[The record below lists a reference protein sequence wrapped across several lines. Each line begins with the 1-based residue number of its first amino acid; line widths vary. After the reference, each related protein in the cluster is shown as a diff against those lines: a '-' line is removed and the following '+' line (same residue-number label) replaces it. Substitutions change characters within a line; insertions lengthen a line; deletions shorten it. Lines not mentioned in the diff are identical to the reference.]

1 MDYQR
6 GLIMAT
12 FIDERQDKD
21 DKNETEVI
29 SNINET
35 SVDKPLEPIEEP
47 TPEPELEQSTEEEI
61 PDKYKGKSTAEIVR
75 MHQEAEKLL
84 GRQSSEVGE
93 LRKVVDDYIQTQLS
107 TTNAPKT
114 TDERQEE
121 IDFFS
126 DPEKAVDNAIS
137 NHPKIKQAE
146 KASVE
151 YQQKTAMSEL
161 QKRHPDMKDIL
172 SDGKFVDW
180 IKASKIRTQ
189 LFAQADQDYDYE
201 AADELFS
208 TWKERQQIVSQ
219 TANNEKQQRKDAL
232 KAAST
237 GNARGSGEK
246 PSKKIYR
253 RSDIIKLMKDDPERY
268 LALSDEIMQA
278 YQERRVRN

>member
-1 MDYQR
+1 
-6 GLIMAT
+6 MAT

-21 DKNETEVI
+21 DKNETEII
-29 SNINET
+29 SDINET
-35 SVDKPLEPIEEP
+35 SVDKPLEPIEES
-47 TPEPELEQSTEEEI
+47 TPEPEAKESTEEEL

-107 TTNAPKT
+107 TTNAPKQK
-114 TDERQEE
+114 DEEE
-121 IDFFS
+121 QIDFFS
-126 DPEKAVDNAIS
+126 DPEKAVERAIN

-146 KASVE
+146 QASVD
-151 YQQKTAMSEL
+151 YQQQTAMNEL

-172 SDGKFVDW
+172 SDAKFVDW
-180 IKASKIRTQ
+180 IKGSKIRTQ
-189 LFAQADQDYDYE
+189 LFAQADREYDYE

-208 TWKERQQIVSQ
+208 NWKDRQEKVNQ
-219 TANNEKQQRKDAL
+219 TADNEKQQRKDAI

-246 PSKKIYR
+246 SSKKIYR

>member
-1 MDYQR
+1 
-6 GLIMAT
+6 MAT

-21 DKNETEVI
+21 DKNETEEI

-47 TPEPELEQSTEEEI
+47 TPEPEAKESTEEEL

-114 TDERQEE
+114 TDEQQEE

-146 KASVE
+146 QASVE

>member
-1 MDYQR
+1 
-6 GLIMAT
+6 MAT

-21 DKNETEVI
+21 DKNETEEI
-29 SNINET
+29 SDINET
-35 SVDKPLEPIEEP
+35 SVDKPLEPIEES
-47 TPEPELEQSTEEEI
+47 TPEPEAKESTEEEL

-114 TDERQEE
+114 TDEQQEE

-146 KASVE
+146 QASVE

-253 RSDIIKLMKDDPERY
+253 RSDIIKLMKDNPERY

>member
-1 MDYQR
+1 
-6 GLIMAT
+6 MAT

-47 TPEPELEQSTEEEI
+47 TPEPELEQSTEEEL

-114 TDERQEE
+114 TDEQQEE

-232 KAAST
+232 KAAAT